1 MTVGQIMETLEIV
14 YKIWNISII
23 KSGIKYIETK
33 YLLHTILIISN
44 NKIIRL
50 KIKKGQEFLLR
61 VVIRILIP

>member
-1 MTVGQIMETLEIV
+1 METLEIV
-14 YKIWNISII
+14 SKIWNISII

-33 YLLHTILIISN
+33 YLLHIILIISN

-50 KIKKGQEFLLR
+50 KIKKGQEFLLK